1 LFEGIK
7 ALGADQ
13 CLAIDGEGRRG
24 LHSQLPANISLF
36 CDELGVLTGIK
47 ACIESLGIQ
56 LHISRKF
63 LQVILAERT
72 LILTTLVGEEVI
84 VELPEFIL
92 IAGAFGGFS

>member
-1 LFEGIK
+1 LLEGIK
-7 ALGADQ
+7 ALGTDQ
-13 CLAIDGEGRRG
+13 GLAIDGEGGRG
-24 LHSQLPANISLF
+24 LHSQLLANCVLF
-36 CDELGVLTGIK
+36 GDKLGVLTRIK